1 MMKKRNDAIST
12 DSERS
17 RALLQIERKK
27 AKTVEKE
34 IAVIGHEAYLL
45 ALKTQKQNKMD
56 LLVQSNLKI
65 KTCC

>member
-1 MMKKRNDAIST
+1 M
-12 DSERS
+12 
-17 RALLQIERKK
+17 
-27 AKTVEKE
+27 
-34 IAVIGHEAYLL
+34 AVIGHEAYLS